1 MPASGRTLRHS
12 EGSPGAQRA
21 KTSAT
26 TSPAPSDQ
34 ALQRTILAA
43 TLVAAVLR
51 FFRLGH
57 QSLWIDEQYTRIAA
71 GVPGPLVWR
80 DLLDDVHGPLHAFAV
95 ACAAAVGGSSE
106 WVLRLPSALA
116 GVAMVPAMA
125 WLARR
130 WLGREAVP
138 AAVWLAA
145 GSPFL
150 VWYSQECRNYE
161 FVMLAAALATASLLA
176 LHDRVTPLRTGRY
189 ALCVVAGLL
198 SNLSFTLLIPFHAAL
213 WLSPGVTR
221 ATRVR
226 TLRIVGI
233 VALVALLPWLAAIGR
248 TWDWSRLSPGRG
260 MHAGE
265 SALRGQN
272 TYHLAAVPFAVH
284 TAFMGFSGGPSMR
297 ELRRSPMEAVRAH
310 LPELAL
316 SSLVFGVLG
325 VLGALALRRRGRLL
339 DLVWWVVAPAL
350 VVSYFALQNF
360 KVFSPRYLAVS
371 VPCLLLT
378 LAAAFAD
385 MGPRVRRGFAG
396 AVGVLWALALARAAF
411 DPAYGREDYRNA
423 LAHVRAEFKP
433 GERLIA
439 VGAPEPVEWY
449 GRGMPVVRWWLGFA
463 SDPDRMARTLT
474 DTLMVTPGAWVIG
487 SRMEDDDPEDRCA
500 RWLDQR
506 VQPSQRWAARGVRVW
521 HWRRPRPGPPPA
533 PKVYGPPA
541 PAKGPAPHRTSSHH
555 LAPRHLAPATPN
567 PVSH

>member
-1 MPASGRTLRHS
+1 VPASGRRLRSS

-21 KTSAT
+21 KTS
-26 TSPAPSDQ
+26 SPAPADQ

-51 FFRLGH
+51 CFRLGH
-57 QSLWIDEQYTRIAA
+57 QSLWIDEQFTRIAA
-71 GVPGPLVWR
+71 GVPGPLVWH
-80 DLLDDVHGPLHAFAV
+80 DLLENVHGPLHALAV
-95 ACAAAVGGSSE
+95 AGAAALGGSSE
-106 WVLRLPSALA
+106 WVLRAPSAVA

-130 WLGREAVP
+130 WLGRDTVP
-138 AAVWLAA
+138 AAVWLTA

-150 VWYSQECRNYE
+150 VWYSQECRNYA
-161 FVMLAAALATASLLA
+161 FVMLAAVLATASLLA

-189 ALCVVAGLL
+189 VLCVLAGVL
-198 SNLSFTLLIPFHAAL
+198 SNLSFALLVPFHAAL
-213 WLSPGVTR
+213 WFAPGVTR
-221 ATRVR
+221 AARLRALRV
-226 TLRIVGI
+226 VGI
-233 VALVALLPWLAAIGR
+233 VAVIAVLPWLAAIGR
-248 TWDWSRLSPGRG
+248 IWDWSRLSPGRE

-265 SALRGQN
+265 SALRGQT

-297 ELRRSPMEAVRAH
+297 ELRRSPMDAVRAH

-316 SSLVFGVLG
+316 STLVFGALG
-325 VLGALALRRRGRLL
+325 VFGVMGLRRRRRLR
-339 DLVWWVVAPAL
+339 DLALWAVAPAL
-350 VVSYFALQNF
+350 VVSYFATQNF

-385 MGPRVRRGFAG
+385 LGPRARRGFAG
-396 AVGVLWALALARAAF
+396 AVGLLWALALARAAF

-423 LAHVRAEFKP
+423 LAHVKAEFRP
-433 GERLIA
+433 GERVIA

-463 SDPDRMARTLT
+463 DDPDRMARTLT
-474 DTLMVTPGAWVIG
+474 DTLMVTPGAWVVG
-487 SRMEDDDPEDRCA
+487 SRMEDQDPEDRCA
-500 RWLDQR
+500 HWLDQR

-521 HWRRPRPGPPPA
+521 HWRRPRPAPPSA
-533 PKVYGPPA
+533 PRVYGPPA
-541 PAKGPAPHRTSSHH
+541 PVRSEVPHHVP
-555 LAPRHLAPATPN
+555 PRHAVPRHAAPATPK
-567 PVSH
+567 

>member
-1 MPASGRTLRHS
+1 LRYS

-21 KTSAT
+21 KTS
-26 TSPAPSDQ
+26 SPAPSEQ

-57 QSLWIDEQYTRIAA
+57 QSLWIDEQFTRVAA

-80 DLLDDVHGPLHAFAV
+80 DLLENVHGPLHALAV
-95 ACAAAVGGSSE
+95 AGAAALGGSSE
-106 WVLRLPSALA
+106 WVLRAPSAMA

-125 WLARR
+125 WLATR
-130 WLGREAVP
+130 WLGRDTVP
-138 AAVWLAA
+138 AVVWVTA

-150 VWYSQECRNYE
+150 VWYSQECRNYA
-161 FVMLAAALATASLLA
+161 FVMLAAVLATASLLA
-176 LHDRVTPLRTGRY
+176 LQDRVTPLRTVRY
-189 ALCVVAGLL
+189 VACVLAGAL
-198 SNLSFTLLIPFHAAL
+198 SNLSFALLIPFHLAL
-213 WLSPGVTR
+213 WLAPGVTR
-221 ATRVR
+221 TTR
-226 TLRIVGI
+226 LRALRVVGI
-233 VALVALLPWLAAIGR
+233 VAVLAVLPWLAAIVHI
-248 TWDWSRLSPGRG
+248 WDWSRLSPGRE

-265 SALRGQN
+265 AALRGQT

-297 ELRRSPMEAVRAH
+297 ELRRSPVDAVRAH

-316 SSLVFGVLG
+316 SSLVFGALAVLG
-325 VLGALALRRRGRLL
+325 VQALRRRGRLR
-339 DLVWWVVAPAL
+339 DLAWWAVAPAL

-385 MGPRVRRGFAG
+385 LGPRARRGFAG
-396 AVGVLWALALARAAF
+396 AVGLLWALALARAAF

-423 LAHVRAEFKP
+423 LAHVRAEFRP

-463 SDPDRMARTLT
+463 GDPDRMARTLT
-474 DTLMVTPGAWVIG
+474 DSLMVTPGAWVVG
-487 SRMEDDDPEDRCA
+487 SRMEDLDPEDRCGH
-500 RWLDQR
+500 WLDQR

-521 HWRRPRPGPPPA
+521 HWRRPRAAPPA
-533 PKVYGPPA
+533 VYGPPRPPA
-541 PAKGPAPHRTSSHH
+541 PARTNAAPHRA
-555 LAPRHLAPATPN
+555 APRHAAPTTP
-567 PVSH
+567 H

>member
-21 KTSAT
+21 KTS
-26 TSPAPSDQ
+26 SPAPSEQ

-57 QSLWIDEQYTRIAA
+57 QSLWIDEQFTRIAA
-71 GVPGPLVWR
+71 GVPGPLLWR
-80 DLLDDVHGPLHAFAV
+80 DLLENVHGPLHALAV
-95 ACAAAVGGSSE
+95 ARAAALGGSSE
-106 WVLRLPSALA
+106 WVLRAPSAVA

-125 WLARR
+125 WLATR
-130 WLGREAVP
+130 WLGRDAVP
-138 AAVWLAA
+138 AAVWLTA

-161 FVMLAAALATASLLA
+161 FVMLAAVLATASLLA
-176 LHDRVTPLRTGRY
+176 LQDRVTPLRTVRY
-189 ALCVVAGLL
+189 VACVLAGVL
-198 SNLSFTLLIPFHAAL
+198 SNLSFALLIPFHAAL
-213 WLSPGVTR
+213 WLAPGVTR
-221 ATRVR
+221 TARLRALRVA
-226 TLRIVGI
+226 GI
-233 VALVALLPWLAAIGR
+233 VAALAVLPWLAAIVHI
-248 TWDWSRLSPGRG
+248 WDWSRLSPGRE

-265 SALRGQN
+265 TALRGQT

-297 ELRRSPMEAVRAH
+297 ELRRSPVDAVRAH

-316 SSLVFGVLG
+316 SSLVFDALAVLG
-325 VLGALALRRRGRLL
+325 VRALRRRGRLR
-339 DLVWWVVAPAL
+339 DLAWWAVAPAL

-385 MGPRVRRGFAG
+385 LGPRARRGFAG
-396 AVGVLWALALARAAF
+396 AVGLLWALALARAAF

-423 LAHVRAEFKP
+423 LAHVRAEFRP

-463 SDPDRMARTLT
+463 GDPDRMARTLT
-474 DTLMVTPGAWVIG
+474 DSLMVTPGAWVVG
-487 SRMEDDDPEDRCA
+487 SRMEDLDPEDRCA
-500 RWLDQR
+500 HWLDQR

-521 HWRRPRPGPPPA
+521 HWRRPRAAPPA
-533 PKVYGPPA
+533 VYGPPRPPA
-541 PAKGPAPHRTSSHH
+541 PARANAAPHRA
-555 LAPRHLAPATPN
+555 APRHAAAP
-567 PVSH
+567 H

>member
-1 MPASGRTLRHS
+1 VPASGRRLRSS

-21 KTSAT
+21 KTS
-26 TSPAPSDQ
+26 SPAPADQ

-51 FFRLGH
+51 CFRLGH
-57 QSLWIDEQYTRIAA
+57 QSLWIDEQFTRIAA
-71 GVPGPLVWR
+71 GVPGPLVWH
-80 DLLDDVHGPLHAFAV
+80 DLLENVHGPLHALAV
-95 ACAAAVGGSSE
+95 AGAAALGGSSE
-106 WVLRLPSALA
+106 WVLRAPSAVA

-130 WLGREAVP
+130 WLGRDAVP
-138 AAVWLAA
+138 AAVWLSA

-150 VWYSQECRNYE
+150 VWYSQECRNYA
-161 FVMLAAALATASLLA
+161 FVMLAAVLATASLLA

-189 ALCVVAGLL
+189 VLCVLAGVL
-198 SNLSFTLLIPFHAAL
+198 SNLSFALLVPFHAAL
-213 WLSPGVTR
+213 WLAPGVTR
-221 ATRVR
+221 GARLR
-226 TLRIVGI
+226 ALRIVGI
-233 VALVALLPWLAAIGR
+233 VAVIAVLPWLAAIGR
-248 TWDWSRLSPGRG
+248 TWDWSRLSPGRE

-265 SALRGQN
+265 SALRGQT

-297 ELRRSPMEAVRAH
+297 ELRRSPMDAVRAH

-316 SSLVFGVLG
+316 STLVFGALG
-325 VLGALALRRRGRLL
+325 VFGVMGLRRRGRLW
-339 DLVWWVVAPAL
+339 DLALWAVAPAL
-350 VVSYFALQNF
+350 VVSYFATQNF

-385 MGPRVRRGFAG
+385 LGPRARRGFAG
-396 AVGVLWALALARAAF
+396 AVGLLWALALARAAF

-423 LAHVRAEFKP
+423 LAHVKADFRP
-433 GERLIA
+433 GERVIA

-463 SDPDRMARTLT
+463 DDPDRMARTLT
-474 DTLMVTPGAWVIG
+474 DTLMVTPGAWVVG
-487 SRMEDDDPEDRCA
+487 SRMEDQDPEDRCA
-500 RWLDQR
+500 NWLNQR

-521 HWRRPRPGPPPA
+521 HWRRPRPAPPSA
-533 PKVYGPPA
+533 PRVYGPPA
-541 PAKGPAPHRTSSHH
+541 PVRSAVPHHVP
-555 LAPRHLAPATPN
+555 PRHAVPRHAAPATPK
-567 PVSH
+567 